1 MLFLLLACTAPQE
14 SFELATYTL
23 VDESRP
29 VPQLG
34 AYPGAP
40 ERTIELYVWSDAS
53 TRPAERPLLLL
64 AHGVDGHPEKFDR
77 YARLIAAGGYVVAA
91 PRFPATS
98 ADSDVDGFAGLADFK
113 NQPDDLT
120 FVHGWL
126 VEAVGDRSH
135 ALYHRFDA
143 ENLGLI
149 GHSLGA
155 ATALVWGHY
164 DCCRTGAVRA
174 SLLSAPPYE
183 VVGNVFDGQPDPS
196 HPTVL
201 VHGEDDETVPPSESA
216 DLADDI
222 DELARVLLPHT
233 GHSDAIETQEPLAS
247 QDVLVAVTLGL
258 FDELLRGED
267 GALAASLP

>member
-1 MLFLLLACTAPQE
+1 MLLLLLACVAPQQA
-14 SFELATYTL
+14 FERATYSL
-23 VDESRP
+23 VDESRVLP
-29 VPQLG
+29 PLG
-34 AYPGAP
+34 AHPGADS
-40 ERTIELYVWSDAS
+40 RAIELYVWSDAS
-53 TRPAERPLLLL
+53 DHPRDRPLLLL
-64 AHGVDGHPEKFDR
+64 AHGIDGHPEKFDL
-77 YARLIAAGGYVVAA
+77 YARRVAAEGFVVAA

-98 ADSDVDGFAGLADFK
+98 ADSEVDGFAGLADFS
-113 NQPDDLT
+113 NQPDDLS
-120 FVHGWL
+120 FVHAWL
-126 VEAVGDRSH
+126 TQAAGDREH
-135 ALYHRFDA
+135 ALYHRYDP

-201 VHGEDDETVPPSESA
+201 VHGEDDTTVPPSESA
-216 DLADDI
+216 HLAEDI
-222 DELARVLLPHT
+222 DELARVVFPAT

-247 QDVLVAVTLGL
+247 QDVLVAVTVGL
-258 FDELLRGED
+258 FDQVLRDEE
-267 GALAASLP
+267 GALATALP